1 MKIIV
6 SLIPVF
12 LFLLLLIYLDSF
24 KLIKIPVVVI
34 CVVWGVVSAIIA
46 YFLNTEIIE
55 STSLNLQDYSKY
67 FAPIVEEILKMLIVI
82 IIVRMNKIGFMID
95 GAIYGFAI
103 GAGFAFL
110 ENIFYINTNEVNN
123 LMVWVVRGFGTAI
136 MHGGATAIVVIFAM
150 SLINQNKYKFYFFI
164 PGLVFAIILHAL
176 FNQFL
181 LTPIISTLIVLIAVP
196 LSIILIFQKNE
207 KSLQNWLEVEFD
219 SEVKLLSMI
228 KKGKFAKTKT
238 GEFLLSIKNRFEKEV
253 VFDMYCYIS
262 LYLELSIRA
271 KSNLMLK
278 ENGLPIKKDEGLK
291 NKMKELKAL
300 QQNIGKTGLLAISP
314 VLRMSK
320 KDLWKLSLLE

>member
-55 STSLNLQDYSKY
+55 LTSLNLQDYSKY

-164 PGLVFAIILHAL
+164 PGLVFAIILHTL

-181 LTPIISTLIVLIAVP
+181 LTPIVSTLIVLIVVP

-314 VLRMSK
+314 VLRMNK
-320 KDLWKLSLLE
+320 KDIWKLSLLE

>member
-150 SLINQNKYKFYFFI
+150 SLINQNKYKFYLFI

>member
-55 STSLNLQDYSKY
+55 LTSLNLQDYSKY

-164 PGLVFAIILHAL
+164 PGLVFAIILHTL

-181 LTPIISTLIVLIAVP
+181 LTPIVSTLIVLIVVP

-300 QQNIGKTGLLAISP
+300 QLNIGKTGLLAISP

-320 KDLWKLSLLE
+320 KDIWKLSLLE

>member
-55 STSLNLQDYSKY
+55 LTSLNLQDYSKY

-150 SLINQNKYKFYFFI
+150 SLINQNKYKFYLFI

-300 QQNIGKTGLLAISP
+300 QLNIGKTGLLAISP